1 MTLFSATPASF
12 FHASDML
19 ALWPSTPTATTEA
32 SLFPGATAVALVI
45 AGCAAGLLRWR
56 RPSLRRSPFVFYAAA
71 VAIMWAFAF
80 GPAPP
85 DSPDRWLHPYTLLA
99 WLPGFNSLRVPARF
113 AMLGTLCLAIAAGLA
128 VARVLP
134 ERRPLRT
141 LVAALAIA
149 GLAADGW
156 MVSMP
161 LAAPPGRVILPDVPD
176 AVVLELPANG
186 GVTDRAAMY
195 RSMQHGRPI
204 VNGYSGHTPQHYV
217 ILSRALRRQDPG
229 VLTELARGR
238 PLVISVNPSFD
249 YGNHLLSLVEGIP
262 GIQPRGSS
270 SGGALFVLPAKP
282 AARVAPVGDPWPVTF
297 RAAPKDYLD
306 IDLGTPRIVR
316 TIGFALRWRH
326 ETFDRRMAIEGSLD
340 GQTWWTIWDDWTG
353 APAFVAAVE
362 QPLEVPVRIT
372 VPDVSAR
379 YVRVH
384 PAARW
389 LQREIK
395 VSWTAAQSRWSWS
408 LVSVFGLSSS
418 RHRYAAS
425 ACIIKYWLRFPPGVQ
440 QSSIDRLTRPYMKPL
455 ISSIAAVVL
464 LIVFAALPLS
474 AQQHRAAIRGVV
486 LDPALSPVENV
497 EVRVTSEQTSEVRR
511 TKTDQRGRFSVPELP
526 SGSYRIDVHQSG
538 FGPFVGRVELTMNQE
553 FWLQVPLQV
562 GDVLQA
568 VDVTAPF
575 MPVDRYSPALHTF
588 IDDRQITGLPLDGR
602 NFLELALLAPGTAP
616 APQGSASSVRGDFG
630 LQHERRPRG
639 LQQLPPR
646 RRLQRRS
653 EAEHAGGAAA
663 GRRHPRVRGA
673 RRRPTTRRSG
683 GTPADRSTC

>member
-1 MTLFSATPASF
+1 MRLGALGTFVAFLALAVLWTWPLAAHFTSRIPHDPGDPVLNIWLLWWNAHAVPFTARWWSPPIFHPMQGALALSEHLAGIAVVTTPLQWAGASPLMAYNAALILSFALSGFFAFLLVQRLTGHRRAEPCVIAAWCAGLAYGFGPYRAGQLAHLQVLTSQWMPLALLAMHAYLDDGKRRWLALFAGAWLVQALSNGYYLLFFPVLIALWLAWFVDWKRAYTRGLALAAAWVIASLPLVPVLLKYADIHRRLGLARSPDEMTLFSATPASF

-32 SLFPGATAVALVI
+32 SLFPGATPVALVI

-56 RPSLRRSPFVFYAAA
+56 RPSLRRSPFVFYAGAA
-71 VAIMWAFAF
+71 AIMWAFAF

-113 AMLGTLCLAIAAGLA
+113 AMLGTLCLAIAAGLG

-176 AVVLELPANG
+176 AVVLELPASG

-282 AARVAPVGDPWPVTF
+282 AARLAPVGDPWPVTF

-326 ETFDRRMAIEGSLD
+326 ETFDRRMTIEGSLD

-395 VSWTAAQSRWSWS
+395 V
-408 LVSVFGLSSS
+408 
-418 RHRYAAS
+418 Y
-425 ACIIKYWLRFPPGVQ
+425 
-440 QSSIDRLTRPYMKPL
+440 
-455 ISSIAAVVL
+455 
-464 LIVFAALPLS
+464 
-474 AQQHRAAIRGVV
+474 
-486 LDPALSPVENV
+486 
-497 EVRVTSEQTSEVRR
+497 
-511 TKTDQRGRFSVPELP
+511 
-526 SGSYRIDVHQSG
+526 
-538 FGPFVGRVELTMNQE
+538 GPR
-553 FWLQVPLQV
+553 
-562 GDVLQA
+562 
-568 VDVTAPF
+568 
-575 MPVDRYSPALHTF
+575 
-588 IDDRQITGLPLDGR
+588 
-602 NFLELALLAPGTAP
+602 
-616 APQGSASSVRGDFG
+616 
-630 LQHERRPRG
+630 
-639 LQQLPPR
+639 
-646 RRLQRRS
+646 
-653 EAEHAGGAAA
+653 
-663 GRRHPRVRGA
+663 
-673 RRRPTTRRSG
+673 
-683 GTPADRSTC
+683 